1 MVQMLARKRLE
12 LKNKE
17 NPMNKKLS
25 QILENLKEELLP
37 YASDYCVGI
46 HIFINEE
53 GFEIRYNLKTP
64 IGLRQSDISMRNLKG
79 EFIR

>member
-1 MVQMLARKRLE
+1 MVRMLARKRLE

-17 NPMNKKLS
+17 NPMNKKLT

-46 HIFINEE
+46 HVFISQGE
-53 GFEIRYNLKTP
+53 FEIKYDLKTP
-64 IGLRQSDISMRNLKG
+64 GGLRQSGISMRNLKG